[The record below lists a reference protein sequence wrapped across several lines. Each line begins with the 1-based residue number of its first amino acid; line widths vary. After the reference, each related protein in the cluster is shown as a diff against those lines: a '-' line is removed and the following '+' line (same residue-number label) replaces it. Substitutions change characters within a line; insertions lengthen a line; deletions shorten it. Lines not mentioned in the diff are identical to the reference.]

1 MEELSH
7 MTVSAYIF
15 FDVKLGH
22 TQDVLDQLR
31 TISCITKVAVV
42 TGEWDIVARIEV
54 ESLEELYQITSEKI
68 HMIEGIL
75 DTQTAVIEKEIIG
88 E

>member
-1 MEELSH
+1 

-22 TQDVLDQLR
+22 TQEVLDQLR
-31 TISCITKVAVV
+31 SIPCITKVAVV
-42 TGEWDIVARIEV
+42 TGEWDMVARIEV
-54 ESLEELYQITSEKI
+54 ESLEELYQVTSDRI
-68 HMIEGIL
+68 HLIDGII
-75 DTQTAVIEKEIIG
+75 DTQKAVIEKEILR